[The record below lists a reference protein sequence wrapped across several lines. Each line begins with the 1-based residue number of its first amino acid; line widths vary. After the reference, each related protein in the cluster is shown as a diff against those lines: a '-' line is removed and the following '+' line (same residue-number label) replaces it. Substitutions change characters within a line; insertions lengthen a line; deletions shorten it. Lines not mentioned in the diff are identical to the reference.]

1 MDIVFPT
8 QFSESVR
15 EGTKQVFI
23 RPSMTE
29 PDNSLSIP
37 EIIARF
43 TRGQGLQVQQH
54 PWDEGNQSLDDFFND
69 GEAPA
74 ESAPAESAP
83 AESAPAESA
92 PAAGE

>member
-15 EGTKQVFI
+15 KGTKQTFSK
-23 RPSMTE
+23 PSMTE
-29 PDNSLSIP
+29 PDNSLTIP

-54 PWDEGNQSLDDFFND
+54 PWDSGNESLDDFMND
-69 GEAPA
+69 GAKPAPA
-74 ESAPAESAP
+74 EPVPAEPAPAEP
-83 AESAPAESA
+83 A